1 VVAKL
6 PRCLVGMEAC
16 ATAHYGAREH
26 QQLGHEVRLTPPPM
40 PRQRNKNDPADAAQ
54 FARRS
59 AARRHEGTGGKVW
72 LGPISK
78 RGNGYLRRL
87 RVNGATAVLKS
98 PRAKEDPWL
107 ANLHANKP
115 RKLVA
120 VASADKM
127 ARIGGQLMTRQRS
140 SATGRQ
146 RRKPPTG
153 RLPKLAR
160 VNRRDGNVG
169 QSGDRGQPAAV
180 IGALRPRQLQHRYMQ
195 VEVMAELA
203 AATSA
208 SDPRQISCAA

>member
-1 VVAKL
+1 
-6 PRCLVGMEAC
+6 
-16 ATAHYGAREH
+16 
-26 QQLGHEVRLTPPPM
+26 
-40 PRQRNKNDPADAAQ
+40 
-54 FARRS
+54 
-59 AARRHEGTGGKVW
+59 
-72 LGPISK
+72 
-78 RGNGYLRRL
+78 
-87 RVNGATAVLKS
+87 VLNS

-107 ANLHANKP
+107 AKLHANKP

-120 VASADKM
+120 VASADKT

-203 AATSA
+203 GATSA